1 MKCSKKMLSL
11 ILAAVMAATLFAG
24 CGTPNAPADTSTPA
38 DSTQSDNAN
47 DTQATALDTDIC
59 VITRED
65 GSGTRSAFTELMGI
79 MVDDVDHTTPSAEVS
94 NSTSVVIQTV
104 AGNDS
109 AIGYIS
115 LGSLSDDV
123 KAVKVDGV
131 EASVED
137 IKNGTYAVSRPFNIA
152 VKGELSDIAADFVS
166 FLMSADGQAV
176 ISEEGY
182 ISVDEA
188 AGSYTPANLSGTVTL
203 AGRDINVIE
212 KQLPTR
218 VGWGSTLFEIVLW
231 CLFIVPGLIFLFM
244 KIGAKNYFQ
253 QLQQKIQAD
262 ASTIDNY
269 LEQRVQILKN
279 LAKLVEKAID
289 LDKDVMKAVAA
300 FRGGRLTDG
309 ERNAVANQIDGCF
322 GRLFPQVEAYP
333 DLKAHAAIA
342 EAIQQNSYL
351 QKEIT
356 AARQLY
362 NDSVMQWNADIF
374 DWPTKQIVAAR
385 AGYTTRIPFTASAE
399 IKSQA
404 RGTFF

>member
-203 AGRDINVIE
+203 AGSTSVAPVMEVLADKYKELNSSDISIEIQQTGSGAGITSTIEGACDIGMSSRDLKDSELAEGLTPTTIAMDGIAVIVNHNNPVDDLSSE
-212 KQLPTR
+212 Q
-218 VGWGSTLFEIVLW
+218 I
-231 CLFIVPGLIFLFM
+231 M
-244 KIGAKNYFQ
+244 KIF
-253 QLQQKIQAD
+253 
-262 ASTIDNY
+262 T
-269 LEQRVQILKN
+269 
-279 LAKLVEKAID
+279 
-289 LDKDVMKAVAA
+289 
-300 FRGGRLTDG
+300 G
-309 ERNAVANQIDGCF
+309 EMTNW
-322 GRLFPQVEAYP
+322 
-333 DLKAHAAIA
+333 
-342 EAIQQNSYL
+342 S
-351 QKEIT
+351 EI
-356 AARQLY
+356 
-362 NDSVMQWNADIF
+362 
-374 DWPTKQIVAAR
+374 
-385 AGYTTRIPFTASAE
+385 G
-399 IKSQA
+399 
-404 RGTFF
+404 